1 MKRDN
6 KDNSDLTIYNNSNK
20 NQNIY
25 VNNRYND
32 YELNNLSYQEAL
44 KEDKINFSE
53 YYLSLLKYNQLLIF
67 TFYTYDDYNSKIIK
81 ISLFLLLISLC
92 FSVNALFFNNDAI
105 HTIYLNKGAYDFI
118 YQLPKIIYSS
128 LISTSIKIIISYF
141 SLTEKNIIKFKKAKD
156 NKIETITKFF
166 HCLIIKFIVFYFLT
180 YIFLIMFWYYLGCFC
195 VIYKNSQIHVIKD
208 TLISILISLLYPF
221 GLSLLPRIFRVKALK
236 DKNSDK
242 ECLYKFSKLL
252 QLI

>member
-118 YQLPKIIYSS
+118 YQLHKIIYSS
-128 LISTSIKIIISYF
+128 LISTSIKIRYSSGYRPRRIGCE
-141 SLTEKNIIKFKKAKD
+141 TKK
-156 NKIETITKFF
+156 
-166 HCLIIKFIVFYFLT
+166 
-180 YIFLIMFWYYLGCFC
+180 
-195 VIYKNSQIHVIKD
+195 
-208 TLISILISLLYPF
+208 
-221 GLSLLPRIFRVKALK
+221 
-236 DKNSDK
+236 
-242 ECLYKFSKLL
+242 
-252 QLI
+252 